1 MALDH
6 EEAQELRDVYSNMTG
21 EELRGQL
28 GESAEHDALINEIL
42 AAGKAVELPGGP
54 APTPQDNQQDD
65 DQGDDQDSDAD
76 TDTDADA
83 DADQDDD
90 DADTDAED
98 QQATDAAQQA
108 NAPAPAA
115 EVQAPAAETSTVDVP
130 PLDLTPLA
138 EKYDQ
143 QQQGLDAE
151 RAEKFQKLMD
161 GEIDAK
167 EFATYDAQYM
177 RARDALRDQKAFE
190 TSWHKTVHDF
200 RATNSVN
207 GIDYFNNQEQLDS
220 LDAWVKR
227 MAVKHEGKPES
238 FILAEAHKKV
248 LVEFDIGAPSAKPAP
263 EPAKTVPEVKK
274 VAPKTAR
281 TPKLDNIPPT
291 LSGLPAAAP
300 AASGDG
306 GEFDHLAKLDGMAF
320 ERALAK
326 MTPDQ
331 QARYL
336 AG

>member
-28 GESAEHDALINEIL
+28 GESADHDALINEIL
-42 AAGKAVELPGGP
+42 AQGKAVELPGGP
-54 APTPQDNQQDD
+54 KPVAEEAPAPNDD
-65 DQGDDQDSDAD
+65 DPEDEDPDDDEEDDQPTEEEEEAPAD
-76 TDTDADA
+76 EPA
-83 DADQDDD
+83 
-90 DADTDAED
+90 AEEVV
-98 QQATDAAQQA
+98 A
-108 NAPAPAA
+108 APAA
-115 EVQAPAAETSTVDVP
+115 EAPVAEAPAPVAAPVVEVP
-130 PLDLTPLA
+130 ALDLTPLA

-177 RARDALRDQKAFE
+177 RARDTLRDQKAFE

-200 RATNSVN
+200 RATHSVN

-227 MAVKHEGKPES
+227 MAVKHEGKPEA
-238 FILAEAHKKV
+238 FILEQAHKKV
-248 LVEFDIGAPSAKPAP
+248 LVEFDIAAPSANPVA
-263 EPAKTVPEVKK
+263 EPAKNVPEVKK
-274 VAPKTAR
+274 VSPKTPR

>member
-21 EELRGQL
+21 EELRGQK
-28 GESAEHDALINEIL
+28 GESADHDALIDEIL
-42 AAGKAVELPGGP
+42 AQGKAVELPNGAPLASEQAQEEESEEDP
-54 APTPQDNQQDD
+54 ADD
-65 DQGDDQDSDAD
+65 EEEEE
-76 TDTDADA
+76 
-83 DADQDDD
+83 
-90 DADTDAED
+90 AEEEE
-98 QQATDAAQQA
+98 
-108 NAPAPAA
+108 APAA
-115 EVQAPAAETSTVDVP
+115 EPAAEEVAAAVEEVP
-130 PLDLTPLA
+130 AAEAAPAPVAAAPAVEVPALDLTPLA

-177 RARDALRDQKAFE
+177 RARDTLRDQKAFE

-227 MAVKHEGKPES
+227 MAVKHEGKPEA
-238 FILAEAHKKV
+238 FILEQAHKKV
-248 LVEFDIGAPSAKPAP
+248 LVEFDIASPSANPAAKPA
-263 EPAKTVPEVKK
+263 ASVPEVKK

-291 LSGLPAAAP
+291 LSGIPAAAP
-300 AASGDG
+300 AASADG
-306 GEFDHLAKLDGMAF
+306 GEFEHLTKLTGYDLEKAIA
-320 ERALAK
+320 RLS
-326 MTPDQ
+326 PDQ
-331 QARYL
+331 RARYEVE
-336 AG
+336 